1 MILKNLSQNQL
12 KDLKIIKEKEASNCL
27 IGAQDIECAD
37 LYLESYSK
45 IKKEISEIDNLI
57 IK

>member
-1 MILKNLSQNQL
+1 MIFKKLSQNQL

-45 IKKEISEIDNLI
+45 IKKEISKIDNLI

>member
-1 MILKNLSQNQL
+1 MIFKKLSQNQL

>member
-1 MILKNLSQNQL
+1 MIFKNLSQTQL
-12 KDLKIIKEKEASNCL
+12 KDLKVIKEKEASNCL
-27 IGAQDIECAD
+27 NGAQDIDCAD

-45 IKKEISEIDNLI
+45 LKKEILEIDGLI

>member
-1 MILKNLSQNQL
+1 MIFKNLSQNQL